1 MEGMNEKKIAE
12 LSLMNELDAIDMKR
26 KNKFNGVE
34 WRQRERE
41 NMLTGSLLCKV
52 IIITAH

>member
-1 MEGMNEKKIAE
+1 MKSE